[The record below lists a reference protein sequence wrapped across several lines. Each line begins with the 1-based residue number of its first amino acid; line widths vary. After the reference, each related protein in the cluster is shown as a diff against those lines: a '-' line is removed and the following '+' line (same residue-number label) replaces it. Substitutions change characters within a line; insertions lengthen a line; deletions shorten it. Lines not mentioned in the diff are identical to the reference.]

1 MAKNVRRS
9 RGIAVGAACTWR
21 AGVDGL
27 DLPLVPARPI
37 RTGCGFRADLV
48 RSPCMRGTLATLA
61 FGVGAGGVAG
71 LSRLVDPGSLRTG
84 LHAFPVLIGGGLAL
98 FVVMVAVCAALLEW
112 MRRNGRRDGATVQ

>member
-71 LSRLVDPGSLRTG
+71 LSRLVVPGVGRGRFVLPAGRHVQCPFLRT
-84 LHAFPVLIGGGLAL
+84 P
-98 FVVMVAVCAALLEW
+98 
-112 MRRNGRRDGATVQ
+112 